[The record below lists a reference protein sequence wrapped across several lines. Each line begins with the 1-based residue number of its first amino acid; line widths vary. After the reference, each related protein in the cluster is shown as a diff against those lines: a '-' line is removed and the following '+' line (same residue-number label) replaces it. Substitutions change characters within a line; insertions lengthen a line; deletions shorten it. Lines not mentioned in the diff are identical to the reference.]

1 MISQEEC
8 AKYAGITPGKLPS
21 AVIASAKHW
30 SLLESYRLNLWRGER
45 AVCKMILGDFWR
57 FVELG
62 AESHAADL
70 FLVLRLF
77 LTRSASPDCPGYG
90 PVRRLQ
96 GICQAPHHLA

>member
-21 AVIASAKHW
+21 AVIASTKHW

-62 AESHAADL
+62 AKSHAADL
-70 FLVLRLF
+70 FLVLRLY
-77 LTRSASPDCPGYG
+77 LSGCASGE
-90 PVRRLQ
+90 RL
-96 GICQAPHHLA
+96 G

>member
-8 AKYAGITPGKLPS
+8 AKYAGITPGELPS
-21 AVIASAKHW
+21 AVIPSAKHW

-62 AESHAADL
+62 AKSHAADL

-77 LTRSASPDCPGYG
+77 LTQGASPDCIGYG
-90 PVRRLQ
+90 AVRRLQ
-96 GICQAPHHLA
+96 GIGLAPHHLA